1 MADNLVS
8 KFTVNSQGTDIDVK
22 IKDAD
27 ARNLIAQE
35 ISDRNSA
42 VTTIT
47 NNLNKEISDRK
58 SADTTITN
66 NLNKEISDRS
76 ALISKDSKGNTN
88 VTSSTANVS
97 VTGKDVILNAS
108 GTLGFNSTNPIKYS
122 TKIEKVS
129 EKYDGMAFKDSENN
143 TKHFLVST
151 DHMEDTKKQI
161 VVIGDSFSSTAQSI
175 GPLWYTY
182 VAKKYNADVI
192 THASDGM
199 GFIVGGDNDFN
210 HQIDKCAAEADI
222 DNVMTVYIYGG
233 LNDLTQ
239 FTSDSSGVTTVFK
252 QAVINVISN
261 AQLKF
266 PKSEIILVGINTFQQ
281 YNYYGTGS
289 YGKNNAMFTMR
300 TFMNYAAL
308 KCKVK
313 FIDITN
319 QTLYTP
325 EFYGDA
331 NSGGQKHPSALG
343 EAYIA
348 NLILGGSPYKFDT
361 REQPTMTGTNCT
373 IINITT
379 STKIDS
385 VWVHGLMRPSMTG
398 SCFISFKGYTPPTS
412 EYVLFVNQANQQ
424 ASYGI
429 VDVKNENIALHT
441 FTDQEYYFEFQL
453 S

>member
-1 MADNLVS
+1 MAENLVS

-22 IKDAD
+22 IKDTD

-47 NNLNKEISDRK
+47 NNLNKEISDREG
-58 SADTTITN
+58 ADTAITTAITN
-66 NLNKEISDRS
+66 NLNKEISDRES
-76 ALISKDSKGNTN
+76 ADTAITNNLNKEISDRESADTTIMNKLNKEISDRESADTTIMNKLNKEISDRESADATITN
-88 VTSSTANVS
+88 
-97 VTGKDVILNAS
+97 KLN
-108 GTLGFNSTNPIKYS
+108 
-122 TKIEKVS
+122 
-129 EKYDGMAFKDSENN
+129 
-143 TKHFLVST
+143 
-151 DHMEDTKKQI
+151 TKKQI
-161 VVIGDSFSSTAQSI
+161 VVIGDSFSSTAQSV

-210 HQIDKCAAEADI
+210 HQINKCAAEADI
-222 DNVMTVYIYGG
+222 NNVMTVYIYGG

-239 FTSDSSGVTTVFK
+239 FTSDSSGIATTFFN
-252 QAVINVISN
+252 AVMTVIAN
-261 AQLKF
+261 AQTKF

-281 YNYYGTGS
+281 YNYYSTGS
-289 YGKNNAMFTMR
+289 YGKDNAMFKMR
-300 TFMNYAAL
+300 TWMNLAAL
-308 KCKVK
+308 RTKVK

-325 EFYGDA
+325 EFYGVD
-331 NSGGQKHPSALG
+331 NGGGQKHPSALG

-361 REQPTMTGTNCT
+361 REQPSMTGTNCT
-373 IINITT
+373 LSSLTT
-379 STKIDS
+379 DTRIDEI
-385 VWVHGLMRPSMTG
+385 WVHGIMTPSMTG
-398 SCFISFKGYTPPTS
+398 ACIISFRGYTPPKS
-412 EYVLFVNQANQQ
+412 SYVLFVDVNSEN
-424 ASYGI
+424 ASYGV
-429 VDVKNENIALHT
+429 VDVPNEQITLYSYNNAS
-441 FTDQEYYFEFQL
+441 YYFEFQL